1 MKTFFTT
8 ILSATLCLFLGFIA
22 QLFQTEALLEWYP
35 HLIKSTLTPPGII
48 FPIVWTIIYALMG
61 ISVGL
66 LWNRHI
72 PQRKGLLYLFIVQ
85 FTLNF
90 LWSIMFFYFQNPLL
104 GLFNIFKSYCCITI
118 IISFKTFIKEY
129 RRIIFK
135 ANKIAFRNCFIYKLI
150 IYKIYIVCYI
160 FICI

>member
-72 PQRKGLLYLFIVQ
+72 PQKKGLLYLFIVQ

-104 GLFNIFKSYCCITI
+104 GLFNIFLLDIAVISYTSAVYKVSKLSGWLMLPYI
-118 IISFKTFIKEY
+118 IWLALATYLNF
-129 RRIIFK
+129 
-135 ANKIAFRNCFIYKLI
+135 
-150 IYKIYIVCYI
+150 YI
-160 FICI
+160 FINN